1 MGRLRQG
8 HPRHLATA
16 RDGIAAMAVVEAAR
30 HSAQLGGAEVTVTP
44 VVEVPA

>member
-1 MGRLRQG
+1 
-8 HPRHLATA
+8 
-16 RDGIAAMAVVEAAR
+16 VVEAAR